1 MDHVLTCIR
10 TYHMVLVFSITA
22 PSDYASGPYTAHFHP
37 NSTSY
42 KLHVP
47 ITSDLLCER
56 REYFSLK
63 LNTSDDFGAS
73 GVKVGESGVTTV
85 WILDDDGEWILYIC
99 MWAFAQMHMCKY
111 CTHKTYMCPC

>member
-1 MDHVLTCIR
+1 
-10 TYHMVLVFSITA
+10 MVLVFSITA

-99 MWAFAQMHMCKY
+99 GPSHK
-111 CTHKTYMCPC
+111 CTCVLYTQNIRTYMYPC